1 MFYIQLLL
9 WGGGAGIF
17 FKGRDRKKS
26 LNCEEVKNEQLS
38 DYFSAG

>member
-1 MFYIQLLL
+1 MQE
-9 WGGGAGIF
+9 F
-17 FKGRDRKKS
+17 FLREEIGKKS